1 MSYIEFPRF
10 AIHLTLDKK
19 VIEAILNFYKGNDNL
34 NTHDEDITNH
44 GLHLIIKSPFYIN
57 DLNNVEK
64 LISIF
69 LNLKN
74 EIDIPNTINFKE
86 FSYEVKTFN
95 NAIRLELRKSNAFD
109 FFSNQVVRRFDEFRK
124 VLNPYDYQKDISR
137 FNKLT
142 ENQILN
148 YQIWG
153 YPYLFEE
160 TSHYVSILTLPD
172 TDKKN
177 LEFLTT
183 KIKKILYDF
192 NYINLSKLS
201 ICKQS
206 NEIEPFYEL
215 ASIDL

>member
-10 AIHLTLDKK
+10 AIHLTLDKR
-19 VIEAILNFYKGNDNL
+19 VIEVILNFYKGNDNL
-34 NTHDEDITNH
+34 NMHYEDIIKH
-44 GLHLIIKSPFYIN
+44 GLHLIIKPPFYIN

-74 EIDIPNTINFKE
+74 EIDIPNAINFKE

-153 YPYLFEE
+153 HPYLFEE
-160 TSHYVSILTLPD
+160 TSHYVSILTSLD
-172 TDKKN
+172 ADKKN
-177 LEFLTT
+177 LEFLTA
-183 KIKKILYDF
+183 KIKKILHDF

>member
-44 GLHLIIKSPFYIN
+44 GLHLIIKPPFYIN

-95 NAIRLELRKSNAFD
+95 NAIRLELRKSNTFD

-137 FNKLT
+137 FDKLT

-153 YPYLFEE
+153 HPYLFEE
-160 TSHYVSILTLPD
+160 TSYYVSILTSPD
-172 TDKKN
+172 ADKKN
-177 LEFLTT
+177 LEFLTA
-183 KIKKILYDF
+183 KIKKILHDF

>member
-19 VIEAILNFYKGNDNL
+19 VIEVILNFYKGNDNL
-34 NTHDEDITNH
+34 NTHYEDITNH
-44 GLHLIIKSPFYIN
+44 GLHLIIKPPFYIN

-74 EIDIPNTINFKE
+74 EIDIPNIINFKE
-86 FSYEVKTFN
+86 FSYQVKTFN

-124 VLNPYDYQKDISR
+124 VLNSYDYQKDISR
-137 FNKLT
+137 FDKLT

-153 YPYLFEE
+153 HPYLFEE
-160 TSHYVSILTLPD
+160 TSHYVSIMTSLD

-177 LEFLTT
+177 LEFLTA
-183 KIKKILYDF
+183 KIKKILHDF

>member
-1 MSYIEFPRF
+1 MSYLEFPRF

-19 VIEAILNFYKGNDNL
+19 LNEVILNFYKGNDNL
-34 NTHDEDITNH
+34 NTHYETIIKN
-44 GLHLIIKSPFYIN
+44 GLHLIIKPPFYIN
-57 DLNNVEK
+57 DLNNAEK

-86 FSYEVKTFN
+86 FNYEVNSFN
-95 NAIRLELRKSNAFD
+95 NAIILELKKNNAFD

-124 VLNPYDYQKDISR
+124 VLNPYEYQKDISR
-137 FNKLT
+137 FNNLT
-142 ENQILN
+142 ENQIFN

-153 YPYLFEE
+153 HPYFFEK

-177 LEFLTT
+177 LEFLNA
-183 KIKKILYDF
+183 KIKKILYNF

-201 ICKQS
+201 ICKQN

-215 ASIDL
+215 ASINL